1 MDPRFQG
8 IWKLALDSMT
18 EDAPSETDLSSRS
31 VEELKWLKEVMEKIG
46 KEQTSDVDLMLE
58 ALKDAKAGSD
68 IADNLHAAAE
78 FCEDI
83 DFAEV
88 AVKNGQAIGVALKFI
103 PYKEV
108 EIRAAAARLLA
119 AISQNNEKVQEK
131 TVKCLSLLLKIASE
145 EKEASALRFQLSA
158 ISTTARYNRNSIK
171 KFFDLNGIKLLE
183 QVLSEYSDVKVLSRS
198 LFMATCLYEQS
209 DIILEGESEKDAV
222 DGMKKE
228 DIKTLYNNH
237 SIFEKAA
244 LYLKSNDC
252 NLSENASNFIK
263 LK

>member
-31 VEELKWLKEVMEKIG
+31 VEVMFYVSLIKKFLKSRKFFLKLSFQELKWLKEVMEKIG

-158 ISTTARYNRNSIK
+158 ISVCFI
-171 KFFDLNGIKLLE
+171 D
-183 QVLSEYSDVKVLSRS
+183 
-198 LFMATCLYEQS
+198 
-209 DIILEGESEKDAV
+209 ESE
-222 DGMKKE
+222 E
-228 DIKTLYNNH
+228 LTQLLRQQLDITE
-237 SIFEKAA
+237 IQ
-244 LYLKSNDC
+244 
-252 NLSENASNFIK
+252 
-263 LK
+263 

>member
-1 MDPRFQG
+1 
-8 IWKLALDSMT
+8 
-18 EDAPSETDLSSRS
+18 
-31 VEELKWLKEVMEKIG
+31 MEKIG

-108 EIRAAAARLLA
+108 GIRAAAARLLA

-158 ISTTARYNRNSIK
+158 ISVC
-171 KFFDLNGIKLLE
+171 FLD
-183 QVLSEYSDVKVLSRS
+183 
-198 LFMATCLYEQS
+198 
-209 DIILEGESEKDAV
+209 ESE
-222 DGMKKE
+222 E
-228 DIKTLYNNH
+228 LTQFFRQQLDITEIQ
-237 SIFEKAA
+237 S
-244 LYLKSNDC
+244 KSS
-252 NLSENASNFIK
+252 LS
-263 LK
+263 

>member
-31 VEELKWLKEVMEKIG
+31 VEVMFYVSLIKKFLKSRKFFLKLSFQELKWLKEVMEKIG

-158 ISTTARYNRNSIK
+158 ISVC
-171 KFFDLNGIKLLE
+171 FLD
-183 QVLSEYSDVKVLSRS
+183 
-198 LFMATCLYEQS
+198 
-209 DIILEGESEKDAV
+209 ESE
-222 DGMKKE
+222 E
-228 DIKTLYNNH
+228 LTQFLRQQLDITE
-237 SIFEKAA
+237 IQ
-244 LYLKSNDC
+244 
-252 NLSENASNFIK
+252 
-263 LK
+263 

>member
-31 VEELKWLKEVMEKIG
+31 VEVMFYVSLIKKFLKSRKFFLKLSFQELKWLKEVMEKIG

-158 ISTTARYNRNSIK
+158 ISVCFI
-171 KFFDLNGIKLLE
+171 D
-183 QVLSEYSDVKVLSRS
+183 
-198 LFMATCLYEQS
+198 
-209 DIILEGESEKDAV
+209 ESE
-222 DGMKKE
+222 E
-228 DIKTLYNNH
+228 LTQLLRQQLDITE
-237 SIFEKAA
+237 IQ
-244 LYLKSNDC
+244 LKSF
-252 NLSENASNFIK
+252 LI
-263 LK
+263 

>member
-31 VEELKWLKEVMEKIG
+31 VEVMFYVSLIKKFLKSRKFFLKLSFQELKWLKEVMEKIG

-88 AVKNGQAIGVALKFI
+88 AVKNGQALGVALKFI

-158 ISTTARYNRNSIK
+158 ISVC
-171 KFFDLNGIKLLE
+171 FL
-183 QVLSEYSDVKVLSRS
+183 
-198 LFMATCLYEQS
+198 
-209 DIILEGESEKDAV
+209 
-222 DGMKKE
+222 
-228 DIKTLYNNH
+228 H
-237 SIFEKAA
+237 SGVT
-244 LYLKSNDC
+244 S
-252 NLSENASNFIK
+252 
-263 LK
+263 

>member
-31 VEELKWLKEVMEKIG
+31 VEVMFYVSLIKKFLKSRKFFLKLSFQELKWLKEVMEKIG

-158 ISTTARYNRNSIK
+158 ISVC
-171 KFFDLNGIKLLE
+171 FLD
-183 QVLSEYSDVKVLSRS
+183 
-198 LFMATCLYEQS
+198 
-209 DIILEGESEKDAV
+209 ESE
-222 DGMKKE
+222 E
-228 DIKTLYNNH
+228 LTQFLRQQLDITE
-237 SIFEKAA
+237 IQ
-244 LYLKSNDC
+244 LKSS
-252 NLSENASNFIK
+252 LI
-263 LK
+263 